1 MIKASEVK
9 DLTEETNQL
18 PNINSQIRLR
28 NKMNRSVR
36 SSRYVSRDLS
46 WLEFNYRVLDQAK
59 DIQRNLFDRLKFL
72 AITVSNLDEFFM
84 IRVGSLYNYI
94 DYGKKRIDYSGL
106 REQPFRQLLLENCQD
121 FVKKLYQIYQEELKP
136 KFRDNGFQIVKIADL
151 EPEEKKEINSYF
163 EHTIFPIL
171 TPMLHDNYR
180 SFPLLMN
187 KTLIFGVI
195 TQNQDAPQDQAKISF
210 VQIPQNLPRF
220 YSIERELEIVFVP
233 IEEIIRE
240 NIQSLYLNIDILEV
254 SLFRVT
260 RNGDVTLEES
270 DDIEQAFLEEIKR
283 TIKGRK
289 TGRVVRVEIESGYS
303 EWLMRDL
310 KSRWGLDEQNIFE
323 VPGLMDFTA
332 LFQLIGHDE
341 FKDKLPSIPSPII
354 PNGLQDED
362 HNIFELLQH
371 RDILL
376 HHPFNDFEPV
386 LELLEKSAEDPKV
399 LAIKITIYRLAKNSR
414 VTTALL
420 KAAENGKNVSVLFEL
435 KARFDEENNIR
446 EAERLEKA
454 GCFVIYGISR
464 YKTHTKLMLIVRK
477 EEDKITRYV
486 HMSSGNYNESTAKLY
501 TDIGLLSTKEDY
513 AQDIS
518 QFFNVITGHS
528 QPSSYKNLITSPRD
542 MRDEFLRLIRQE
554 AESAK
559 NGLESGIV
567 LKMNSLEDRK
577 IIDELYAASEVNV
590 PIRLIVRGIC
600 CIRPQREGLSENI
613 KVYSL
618 VGDFLEH
625 SRIYYFHNQGNP
637 KIYAGSADI
646 MVRSFDRRLESIFLI
661 LDEQAHN
668 SCVNILDFNL
678 RDVVNTYEMQE
689 DGSYLKK
696 IKEEKGEAFNLH
708 KAFYHLKQEDT
719 QKKMLFL

>member
-1 MIKASEVK
+1 MMKASEVK
-9 DLTEETNQL
+9 DLIDINQSL
-18 PNINSQIRLR
+18 NINSQIRLR
-28 NKMNRSVR
+28 NKVNRSVQ

-46 WLEFNYRVLDQAK
+46 WLQFNYRVLDQAK
-59 DIQRNLFDRLKFL
+59 DIQRNIFDRLKFL

-106 REQPFRQLLLENCQD
+106 REQPFRQLLLENCQE
-121 FVKKLYQIYQEELKP
+121 FVKDLYQTYQKELKP
-136 KFRDNGFQIVKIADL
+136 KFGEHGFQIAKMAEL
-151 EPEEKKEINSYF
+151 QPGEKTEINTYF
-163 EHTIFPIL
+163 DQTVFPIL

-187 KTLIFGVI
+187 KTLIFGVT
-195 TQNQDAPQDQAKISF
+195 TQNQEEQQDHPKTSF

-220 YSIERELEIVFVP
+220 YAIEREHEIVFVP

-240 NIQSLYLNIDILEV
+240 NIQSLYLNIEILEV

-289 TGRVVRVEIESGYS
+289 TGRVVRIEIEAGYS

-323 VPGLMDFTA
+323 VPDLMDFTC
-332 LFQLIGHDE
+332 LFQLIGYDE
-341 FKDKLPSIPSPII
+341 FKDKIPTIPPPII
-354 PNGLQDED
+354 PKGLQDED
-362 HNIFELLQH
+362 HNIFELLQN

-414 VTTALL
+414 VTDALL
-420 KAAENGKNVSVLFEL
+420 LAAENGKNVSVLFEL

-464 YKTHTKLMLIVRK
+464 FKTHTKLMLIVRK

-528 QPSSYKNLITSPRD
+528 QPSSYKNLVTSPRD
-542 MRDEFLRLIRQE
+542 MRNEFLRLIRQE
-554 AESAK
+554 AENARK
-559 NGLESGIV
+559 GLESGV
-567 LKMNSLEDRK
+567 VMKMNSLEDRK
-577 IIDELYAASEVNV
+577 IIDELYAASEANV

-637 KIYAGSADI
+637 KIYAGSADM

-661 LDEQAHN
+661 LDEQAHKG
-668 SCVNILDFNL
+668 CINILDFNL
-678 RDVVNTYEMQE
+678 RDNVNAYEMQE

-696 IKEEKGEAFNLH
+696 IKGESEEELNLH
-708 KAFYHLKQEDT
+708 EAFYHLKKEDT
-719 QKKMLFL
+719 QKKTLFL